1 MNNGLIMLQFWQ
13 IRFQYFWRWG
23 VTYGKNT
30 GLGLFLCREIA
41 SITNILI
48 DENGIEG
55 EGAQFDL

>member
-1 MNNGLIMLQFWQ
+1 MVQLWQ

-23 VTYGKNT
+23 VTYGKIT
-30 GLGLFLCREIA
+30 ALGLFLCREIA
-41 SITNILI
+41 SITDILI